1 MNISAIKSKVETIIN
16 EYGKDIKIYRDIYET
31 DGCGCKNKVESMAYV
46 NTIKGVIDNS
56 TNTANNKNNDRQG
69 IIQLNAKASLYI
81 PYKEQPELQENDY
94 LEIDGVYYRVG
105 IFLDLVHYNLL
116 YQIPV
121 ERIELNE

>member
-1 MNISAIKSKVETIIN
+1 MEELKSKLFE
-16 EYGKDIKIYRDIYET
+16 
-31 DGCGCKNKVESMAYV
+31 
-46 NTIKGVIDNS
+46 
-56 TNTANNKNNDRQG
+56 
-69 IIQLNAKASLYI
+69 
-81 PYKEQPELQENDY
+81 PELQENDY

>member
-1 MNISAIKSKVETIIN
+1 MNTSAIKSKVEAVIN
-16 EYGKDIKIYRDIYET
+16 EYGKDINIYRDIYEI
-31 DGCGCKNKVESMAYV
+31 DECGCKNKVESMVYV

-56 TNTANNKNNDRQG
+56 NNVANDKNNDRQG
-69 IIQLNAKASLYI
+69 VIKLNTKASLYI
-81 PYKEQPELQENDY
+81 PYEEQPELQQDDY
-94 LEIDGVYYRVG
+94 LEIDGFYYRVG